1 MTSVERLPKLNIS
14 APRRLVRFQ
23 LNCRVVDRFTK
34 KAILPM
40 QRTFR
45 TI

>member
-1 MTSVERLPKLNIS
+1 MKIVERLPKLKIS
-14 APRRLVRFQ
+14 APHRLVRFQ
-23 LNCRVVDRFTK
+23 LICRVVDRFTK